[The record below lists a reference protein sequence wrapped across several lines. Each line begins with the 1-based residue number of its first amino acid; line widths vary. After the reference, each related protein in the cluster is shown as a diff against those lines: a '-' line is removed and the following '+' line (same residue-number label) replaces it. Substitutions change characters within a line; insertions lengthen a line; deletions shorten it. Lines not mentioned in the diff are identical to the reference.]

1 LRGPVDAFFENVM
14 VMADDVRVRANR
26 LALLAALQR
35 LFLHI
40 ANLSD
45 CRAEKAPTGCLQA
58 SRNGGH
64 CCRCSGCVP
73 FYTSIF
79 VVDSRRSAS

>member
-1 LRGPVDAFFENVM
+1 VDTFFDQVM

-40 ANLSD
+40 ANLS
-45 CRAEKAPTGCLQA
+45 RLPG
-58 SRNGGH
+58 
-64 CCRCSGCVP
+64 
-73 FYTSIF
+73 
-79 VVDSRRSAS
+79 